1 MFGVHAGQS
10 ATVGNSV
17 AGEDMLVLAGT
28 TATLTDTSAGD
39 DLTVDAAGGI
49 TATGV
54 STTGAGP
61 GARPLSYGPSG
72 SPGFHAFLID
82 APTASDPDS
91 DLTSPDGDHSGGGS
105 RAARQR
111 LAEGTRRSI

>member
-1 MFGVHAGQS
+1 
-10 ATVGNSV
+10 
-17 AGEDMLVLAGT
+17 MLVLAGT

-61 GARPLSYGPSG
+61 GARTLSYGPSG
-72 SPGFHAFLID
+72 SPGFNAFLI
-82 APTASDPDS
+82 AASTASDSDI
-91 DLTSPDGDHSGGGS
+91 DLTSTAGNIGGGGIGRS
-105 RAARQR
+105 EERRVGK
-111 LAEGTRRSI
+111 EGVSTCRYRWWPDP

>member
-1 MFGVHAGQS
+1 
-10 ATVGNSV
+10 
-17 AGEDMLVLAGT
+17 MLVLAGT

-61 GARPLSYGPSG
+61 GARTLSYGPSG
-72 SPGFHAFLID
+72 SPGFNAFLI
-82 APTASDPDS
+82 AASTASDSDI
-91 DLTSPDGDHSGGGS
+91 DLTSTAGHIGGGGIGAFDNLS
-105 RAARQR
+105 AVAAGAVTTTGLQIGRAHVCTPLPTAH
-111 LAEGTRRSI
+111 